1 MITFPDSPPNG
12 TEIIDRQDDGS
23 VIIWTYDE
31 SKNEWTY
38 QQYGSQDPIRIFT
51 DQVLVRDNHEEL
63 PAGAAADPSELKTQ
77 KDVNYFLNESGG
89 GGGGG
94 GGDISMKPWI
104 KIERFR
110 REFSGGRPNGAPDF
124 YCTYD
129 VNNLAQYFWCWEM
142 DLQADG
148 TWVDID
154 DMSNADQSE
163 IIGIQMEG
171 YLRMGSQTSDKYPNA
186 KIRYR
191 ITAELNDGESELS
204 TSEEVAYG
212 SEVGDN
218 PWDISY
224 DPPLFTDGDAGSD
237 LSKYATVDS
246 VESLED
252 RVELIEKALFPYV
265 EFGDRYC
272 YYNKGGSYTNSSVRI
287 YQYWSSSANGSWVWA
302 WMVKMPG
309 TDTWID
315 VDDMTD
321 EQQAEIGYLGDE
333 DGVYLFLYPP
343 NEDDMP
349 DIEVKQKVTDELEG
363 FETAEEWSES
373 FFPRQNWVNQDTDS
387 SVRNARSKRGRGRLA
402 QHIKG

>member
-1 MITFPDSPPNG
+1 MVTFPDSPPNG

-89 GGGGG
+89 GGGGS
-94 GGDISMKPWI
+94 DPDAFPWI
-104 KIERFR
+104 QIDSWGM
-110 REFSGGRPNGAPDF
+110 RENNRTAWGAGYVYEPRWSCNNKGTHTWQYEIDVDASGA
-124 YCTYD
+124 
-129 VNNLAQYFWCWEM
+129 
-142 DLQADG
+142 
-148 TWVDID
+148 WVDIAQHP
-154 DMSNADQSE
+154 NKEELGFVADSE
-163 IIGIQMEG
+163 IPVSVVLLIKDQKTAFPGALM
-171 YLRMGSQTSDKYPNA
+171 RF
-186 KIRYR
+186 R
-191 ITAELNDGESELS
+191 ITTELNGVTAELCTDEMPAWQPY
-204 TSEEVAYG
+204 TY
-212 SEVGDN
+212 
-218 PWDISY
+218 SY
-224 DPPLFTDGDAGSD
+224 DPPLRADGEGE
-237 LSKYATVDS
+237 YASVES

-287 YQYWSSSANGSWVWA
+287 YQYWSSSANGSWIWA

-387 SVRNARSKRGRGRLA
+387 SVRNARSKRGRGRLV
-402 QHIKG
+402 QHIKE

>member
-1 MITFPDSPPNG
+1 MVTFPDSPPNG

-23 VIIWTYDE
+23 VIIWSYNEDL
-31 SKNEWTY
+31 NEWTY
-38 QQYGSQDPIRIFT
+38 QQYGGGEPVRIFT
-51 DQVLVRDNHEEL
+51 DEILVRDNHQEL
-63 PAGAAADPSELKTQ
+63 PAGAFADPSELKTQ
-77 KDVNYFLNESGG
+77 KDVNYYLNES

-171 YLRMGSQTSDKYPNA
+171 YLRVRSQTSDKYPNA

-204 TSEEVAYG
+204 TSEELAYG
-212 SEVGDN
+212 SEVGDS

-252 RVELIEKALFPYV
+252 RVELLEKALLPYV
-265 EFGDRYC
+265 TFNDRWCNYS
-272 YYNKGGSYTNSSVRI
+272 KGSSSRDPAVDMV
-287 YQYWSSSANGSWVWA
+287 QYWDTSASGTWNWA
-302 WMVKMPG
+302 WMVKMPA
-309 TDTWID
+309 TDSWID

-321 EQQAEIGYLGDE
+321 QQKAEIGYLGNE
-333 DGVYLFLYPP
+333 DYAMLKLFPP
-343 NEDDMP
+343 EEDDMT
-349 DIEVKQKVTDELEG
+349 DIEVKLKVTDEVEG
-363 FETAEEWSES
+363 LGTAEGWSES
-373 FFPRQNWVNQDTDS
+373 FWPKAVWIGQGSANVGYAAP
-387 SVRNARSKRGRGRLA
+387 VKKARGRLA
-402 QHIKG
+402 QHIKE